1 MSCLQNCDNPSQPK
15 NPEGLGV
22 FVGQTAEAD
31 FGWIWLMLSLKYE
44 RVDYFGELQ
53 CMRAHTRPVCPR
65 SCACCCAPPVLDFPG
80 NSPKII

>member
-53 CMRAHTRPVCPR
+53 CMRAHTRPVCPPP
-65 SCACCCAPPVLDFPG
+65 APAAAPPRCSISQGTLL
-80 NSPKII
+80 K